1 MKSLYKLLLSV
12 SILWL
17 LGSAQLCMAASLF
30 DIDTS
35 DTSKGVVHVKYNGTT
50 TKRLKIMIEKGDKK
64 YTYDLNGAGDRESFS
79 LQMGSGTYK
88 IKCLQ
93 NVKDQSYALIESK
106 TIQVELTS
114 DEEVY
119 LNSIQNVNWKSE
131 SKAIVYAASLTKDTK
146 ENEKKI
152 TKLYGYMVGGEYHYD
167 YDKLANILPGYIPSI
182 DETYQDKT
190 GICYDFSALYGAML
204 RSQGI
209 PTKLVKGYATTA
221 EGYHAWNEVYDSK
234 NKKWFIVDTTYD
246 LQVNKVK
253 VKVKMIKDA
262 KEYDKINEY

>member
-1 MKSLYKLLLSV
+1 MKVFYKLIVVGSV
-12 SILWL
+12 LWL
-17 LGSAQLCMAASLF
+17 LGSMQVFMAASLF

-35 DTSKGVVHVKYNGTT
+35 DTNKGVVHVKYQGATK
-50 TKRLKIMIEKGDKK
+50 KRLKIMIEKGNKK
-64 YTYDLNGAGDRESFS
+64 YTYDLNSEGEKESFS

-106 TIQVELTS
+106 AIQVSLINE
-114 DEEVY
+114 EEVY
-119 LNSIQNVNWKSE
+119 LNAIQNVNWNSE
-131 SKAIVYAASLTKDTK
+131 SKAIVYAASLTKDIK
-146 ENEKKI
+146 ENPKKI
-152 TKLYGYMVGGEYHYD
+152 NKLYSHLVEGEYQYD
-167 YDKLANILPGYIPSI
+167 YDKLAQVLPGYIPSI

-209 PTKLVKGYATTA
+209 PAKLVKGYTTTT
-221 EGYHAWNEVYDSK
+221 EGYHAWNEVYDAK

-246 LQVNKVK
+246 IQVNKVK
-253 VKVKMIKDA
+253 VKAKMIKEA
-262 KEYDKINEY
+262 KGYDKINEY

>member
-1 MKSLYKLLLSV
+1 MKALYKLLV
-12 SILWL
+12 VGSILWL
-17 LGSAQLCMAASLF
+17 LVGTQLLMAASLF

-35 DTSKGVVHVKYNGTT
+35 DTSKGIVYVKYKGTT
-50 TKRLKIMIEKGDKK
+50 TKRLKIMIEKEDRK
-64 YTYDLNGAGDRESFS
+64 YTYDLNGKGERESFS

-106 TIQVELTS
+106 SIQVELTS
-114 DEEVY
+114 EEQVY
-119 LNSIQNVNWKSE
+119 LNSIQNVNWNSE
-131 SKAIVYAASLTKDTK
+131 SKPIVYAASLTEDIQ

-152 TKLYGYMVGGEYHYD
+152 MQLYSYMVGGEYHYD
-167 YDKLANILPGYIPSI
+167 YEKLANVLPGYIPSI
-182 DETYQDKT
+182 DATYQDKT

-209 PTKLVKGYATTA
+209 PTKLVKGYTTTT
-221 EGYHAWNEVYDSK
+221 EGYHAWNEVYDQE
-234 NKKWFIVDTTYD
+234 NKRWLIVDTTYD

-253 VKVKMIKDA
+253 VRVKMIKEA
-262 KEYDKINEY
+262 KAYDKINEY